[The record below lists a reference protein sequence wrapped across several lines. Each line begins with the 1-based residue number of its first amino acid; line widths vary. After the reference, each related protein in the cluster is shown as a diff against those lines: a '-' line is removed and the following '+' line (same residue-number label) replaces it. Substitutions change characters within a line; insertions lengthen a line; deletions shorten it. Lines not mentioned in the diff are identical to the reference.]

1 MSSKTSVHAAEL
13 TVLDQIVVRKRAELL
28 AEQSLVP
35 IEELEE
41 APRFE
46 RRSFREALEM
56 RRPAVI
62 AEIKKASPS
71 AGVISEQF
79 DPAAIAR
86 GYEAGGAAAL
96 SVLTDKQFFQ
106 GSLEHLEQARAA
118 VDLPV
123 LRKDFTLDRYHLLQ
137 AAAAGADAILLIVAA
152 LSDYDLTEL
161 LAQARQLDLD
171 ALVEVHNEPEL
182 ERALAAG
189 ADIVGVNNR
198 NLKTLEVSL
207 ETSFQLAEQMPDD
220 VLRVSESGIRTS
232 ADIQR
237 LLAAGYQ
244 AFLVGESLMRQAEP
258 GGALA
263 SLIEGTGDL
272 GS

>member
-1 MSSKTSVHAAEL
+1 MSSKTSVHATEL

-137 AAAAGADAILLIVAA
+137 AAVWGADAILLIVAA
-152 LSDYDLTEL
+152 LSDYDLTDL

-189 ADIVGVNNR
+189 ADIIGVNNR